1 MIIIDGNKFGKEI
14 KDYANLEELF
24 KDVMSDERMA
34 GRVPTDVFVNDESFS
49 EIYPH
54 QAEDMSTDDI
64 TSVRI
69 VTMAMDKMAVEISG
83 EMDKVAKLMS
93 SGASNVARLLREGAN
108 TDGMELFQDL
118 LDVTRDFM
126 SLIANIR
133 DKYLL
138 QIGIDF
144 QDQTEKFSDLLTEM
158 SEVLENEDWILL
170 ADLLEYE
177 FLPACKEW
185 EEASKL
191 AYEKMSG
198 LVAAL

>member
-1 MIIIDGNKFGKEI
+1 MITIDGEKFGKEI
-14 KDYANLEELF
+14 KDYANLEEIL
-24 KDVMSDERMA
+24 KDVMTDERMA
-34 GRVPTDVFVNDESFS
+34 GRVTTDVFVNDEGFS

-54 QAEDMSTDDI
+54 QAEDMATDEI
-64 TSVRI
+64 SSVKI
-69 VTMAMDKMAVEISG
+69 VTMPVDKMAVEISG
-83 EMDKVAKLMS
+83 EMDKVAKLMA

-108 TDGMELFQDL
+108 TDAMELFQDL

-126 SLIANIR
+126 TLIANLR

-138 QIGIDF
+138 QIGLDF

-158 SEVLENEDWILL
+158 SEVLESEDWILL

-177 FLPACKEW
+177 FLPACTEW
-185 EEASKL
+185 EAASKL
-191 AYEKMSG
+191 AYEKMTG